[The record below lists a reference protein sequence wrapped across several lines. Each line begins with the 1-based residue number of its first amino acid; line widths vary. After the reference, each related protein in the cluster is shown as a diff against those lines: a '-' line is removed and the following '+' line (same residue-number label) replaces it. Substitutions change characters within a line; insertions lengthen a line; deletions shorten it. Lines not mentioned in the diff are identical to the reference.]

1 MLPACSGASRLTECS
16 GVRME
21 SLEAHMGNLLRQS
34 KFQQAR
40 IDDLHCSLAKRWKA
54 RDDCKDEVAALVEV
68 LVGYGLVRQ
77 VDFEKTLHRHRFRSA
92 LRQSATVW
100 DTRFTD
106 IVHTPGVLHPI
117 LQFTG
122 MASIRH
128 VAACARILRSGVEVS
143 QQYAVRP
150 MRLYLVGGSAGDH
163 RPLASALQF
172 DVSRGDWHH
181 LPSMPTARDVL
192 AAAAIDGNIYAVGGT
207 DGERAFGTV
216 ERFDAEDGTWSNVQP
231 MPTPRAGL
239 AAAAVS
245 RSLYTVGGSDGT
257 RALGTVERY
266 NVGTDQW
273 EECPPLLTPRRG
285 VAIAVSHRFVFALGG
300 SDGMETLS
308 TVERF
313 NTEDGLS
320 WEPMPPMPTPR
331 RAAAAAVLNGRLY
344 VVGGAGGISQQDP
357 SLRVA
362 EVFDLQEYT
371 WKALPAM
378 PSGRRG
384 LSLLAAEGVIFA
396 LGGSDGMKASNA
408 VEVFDPASEAWEVKP
423 AMPVHRGY
431 FGGVAMQTLEVL
443 GLTVGPASVHQLSS
457 ALSRLRGG
465 GRRSL

>member
-1 MLPACSGASRLTECS
+1 
-16 GVRME
+16 ME
-21 SLEAHMGNLLRQS
+21 SLEFHMGNLLRQS

-40 IDDLHCSLAKRWKA
+40 IEDLHCSLAKGCKA
-54 RDDCKDEVAALVEV
+54 RDDCKDEFAALVEV
-68 LVGYGLVRQ
+68 LVSNGLVRR
-77 VDFEKTLHRHRFRSA
+77 VDFEKTLHRRRFQSA
-92 LRQSATVW
+92 MQQSATGW

-106 IVHTPGVLHPI
+106 IVHTPGVLHPM

-122 MASIRH
+122 ITSIRH
-128 VAACARILRSGVEVS
+128 VAACARILSSGVEVS

-163 RPLASALQF
+163 RPLASAMQF
-172 DVSRGDWHH
+172 DVGRGAWHN
-181 LPSMPTARDVL
+181 LPPMPTPRDVL

-216 ERFDAEDGTWSNVQP
+216 ERYDAEGGTWSYVKP

-245 RSLYTVGGSDGT
+245 GVLYTVGGSDGT
-257 RALGTVERY
+257 HALGTVERY
-266 NVGTDQW
+266 NVGANTW
-273 EECPPLLTPRRG
+273 EECPALLTPRRG
-285 VAIAVSHRFVFALGG
+285 VAIAVSHRFVYALGG
-300 SDGMETLS
+300 SDGDDTLS
-308 TVERF
+308 TVERLD
-313 NTEDGLS
+313 TEGGFS
-320 WEPMPPMPTPR
+320 WEPMPAMPTPR

-344 VVGGAGGISQQDP
+344 VVGGAGGITNDIEP

-362 EVFDLQEYT
+362 EVFDFQEYT

-384 LSLLAAEGVIFA
+384 LSLLAAEGVLFA

-408 VEVFDPASEAWEVKP
+408 VEVYDPASEAWEVKP
-423 AMPVHRGY
+423 AMPDQRGY

-443 GLTVGPASVHQLSS
+443 GLTVGLDNVHEFRS
-457 ALSRLRGG
+457 ALTRLRGG